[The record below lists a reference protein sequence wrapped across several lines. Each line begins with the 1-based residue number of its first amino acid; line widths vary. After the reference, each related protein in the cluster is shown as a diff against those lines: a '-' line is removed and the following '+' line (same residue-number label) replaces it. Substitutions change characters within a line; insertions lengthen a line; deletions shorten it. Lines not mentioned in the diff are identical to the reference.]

1 MIVICF
7 QITTPYPRVPVPAG
21 IEPAT
26 LRLTAVR
33 SNQLSYRTRETF
45 VSFLIQFSELKMKIK
60 IAVCIIPPYRCEQGG
75 VRTHAALASRS

>member
-26 LRLTAVR
+26 LRLTAAR

-60 IAVCIIPPYRCEQGG
+60 IAVCIIPPYSCEQGG

>member
-1 MIVICF
+1 MIVIRF

-33 SNQLSYRTRETF
+33 SNQLSYRTQQYNILSQLYKRLAPT
-45 VSFLIQFSELKMKIK
+45 QD
-60 IAVCIIPPYRCEQGG
+60 RTG
-75 VRTHAALASRS
+75 VDGS